1 MPNVTSLSLSPTPN
15 PLRSLQSD
23 RIMPLPIELV
33 ECIIDASS
41 FLHRSAL
48 GACSLVCR
56 QWLPRSRHLLFSSL
70 DLSADWAPE
79 PNSVTE
85 FFKIIDNPH
94 STVIPYVT
102 SVVLSKRTWG
112 MTSVHKLLTDLG
124 RSGIR
129 PRALQITCPT
139 YEPTHR
145 PVFAASLVSLTLH
158 LHMNTPMETL
168 VAHVCA
174 FPLLEMLSIGGSA
187 RSTTALAPSGSL
199 PPRLHTLVISNP
211 IFAEWILTLDPVPT
225 QLSTIILRDLRLPY
239 QWAAAA
245 RYLASPA
252 ARAIRSL
259 TLDNPPDPSPPL
271 DLSNLHEL
279 RVLTIEHYAL
289 APTLHAILP
298 ALRAGACPALENL
311 VVYTWF
317 PVPSG
322 LLAELDA
329 ALTGNEVEYA

>member
-1 MPNVTSLSLSPTPN
+1 
-15 PLRSLQSD
+15 
-23 RIMPLPIELV
+23 MPLPIELV

-70 DLSADWAPE
+70 DLSAEWAPE

-112 MTSVHKLLTDLG
+112 MTSVHKLLTALG
-124 RSGIR
+124 HSGIR
-129 PRALQITCPT
+129 PRVLQITCPT

-145 PVFAASLVSLTLH
+145 PVFASSLVSLTLH
-158 LHMNTPMETL
+158 LHMNMPIATL
-168 VAHVCA
+168 VDHVCA
-174 FPLLEMLSIGGSA
+174 FPLLETLSIGGSA
-187 RSTTALAPSGSL
+187 RSTTALGPSGSL

-252 ARAIRSL
+252 ARTIRSL
-259 TLDNPPDPSPPL
+259 TLDRSDIADPPDPSPPL

-279 RVLTIEHYAL
+279 RVLTFEHYAL
-289 APTLHAILP
+289 GPTLRAILP
-298 ALRAGACPALENL
+298 ALRAGACPALEHL

-317 PVPSG
+317 PGGFPGG
-322 LLAELDA
+322 LRAELDELDA
-329 ALTGNEVEYA
+329 IRSDLRVDTRARTG